1 MPTIEYWFTLA
12 SPWAFLGHDAF
23 MKLAKAHDI
32 AINYKPVFLG
42 EVFKA
47 TGGLPLPQRAPA
59 RQRYRMLE
67 LQRWR
72 ELRGIPLKLKP
83 RNWPFDPALA
93 DRCVVAIAEAGG
105 DPSGFMRAVWEASW
119 VKEEDCGQEAKLAEL
134 LSRTG
139 HDAKDVLAAAKSD
152 EIGKIYAARTPE
164 AIAAGAFGSP
174 CYVLN
179 GEVFWGQDRLDLLE
193 RALQT
198 KREPYR
204 VDATN

>member
-1 MPTIEYWFTLA
+1 MPTIDYWFTLA

-23 MKLAKAHDI
+23 MKLAKAHDV

-47 TGGLPLPQRAPA
+47 TGGLPLAQRAPA

-72 ELRGIPLKLKP
+72 ELRAIPLKLKP

-134 LSRTG
+134 LSRSG

-152 EIGKIYAARTPE
+152 EISKIYAARTPE
-164 AIAAGAFGSP
+164 AIAAGVFGSP
-174 CYVLN
+174 CYVLG
-179 GEVFWGQDRLDLLE
+179 GEVFWGQDRLDLLA
-193 RALQT
+193 RALET
-198 KREPYR
+198 KRAAYR
-204 VDATN
+204 VDAVG

>member
-1 MPTIEYWFTLA
+1 MPTIDYWFTLA

-23 MKLAKAHDI
+23 MKLAKAHDV

-47 TGGLPLPQRAPA
+47 TGGLPLAQRAPA

-72 ELRGIPLKLKP
+72 ELRAIPLKLKP

-134 LSRTG
+134 LSRSG

-152 EIGKIYAARTPE
+152 EIGKIYAARAPE
-164 AIAAGAFGSP
+164 AIAAGVFGSP
-174 CYVLN
+174 CYVLG
-179 GEVFWGQDRLDLLE
+179 GEVFWGQDRLDLLA
-193 RALQT
+193 RALET
-198 KREPYR
+198 KRAAYR
-204 VDATN
+204 VDAVS

>member
-1 MPTIEYWFTLA
+1 MRKIDYWFTLA

-23 MKLAKAHDI
+23 NKLANAHGLSI
-32 AINYKPVFLG
+32 AYKPVFLG

-47 TGGLPLPQRAPA
+47 TGGLPLAQRAPA
-59 RQRYRMLE
+59 RQQYRMLE

-83 RNWPFDPALA
+83 KHWPFDPALA
-93 DRCVVAIAEAGG
+93 DRCVTAIAEAGG

-119 VKEEDCGQEAKLAEL
+119 VREEDCGKEATLAEL

-139 HDAKDVLAAAKSD
+139 HDAKDVLAAAKTE
-152 EIGKIYAARTPE
+152 EIGKIYAARAPE
-164 AIAAGAFGSP
+164 AIAAGVFGSP
-174 CYVLN
+174 CYVLD

-193 RALQT
+193 RALAT
-198 KREPYR
+198 KREAFR
-204 VDATN
+204 VDAVG

>member
-1 MPTIEYWFTLA
+1 MPTIDYWFTLA
-12 SPWAFLGHDAF
+12 SPWAFLGHEAF
-23 MKLAKAHDI
+23 MKLVKAHDV

-47 TGGLPLPQRAPA
+47 TGGLPLAQRAPA

-72 ELRGIPLKLKP
+72 ELRAIPLKLKP

-134 LSRTG
+134 LSRSG

-164 AIAAGAFGSP
+164 AIAAGVFGSP
-174 CYVLN
+174 CYVLG
-179 GEVFWGQDRLDLLE
+179 GEVFWGQDRLDLLA
-193 RALQT
+193 RALET
-198 KREPYR
+198 KRAAYR
-204 VDATN
+204 VDAVG